1 MNRPLLFLD
10 VDGPLN
16 PYAAKPQKRPDG
28 YTTLRVPWGR
38 GIPMADRGLPVRRRP
53 LRVWLNPEHG
63 RSLLGLDYELC
74 WATTWMD
81 DANRWI
87 APVLGLPELP
97 FVDFGDALFQERP
110 DGVHWK
116 TAPLVRYANGRPFAW
131 VDDEQIDLDEAY
143 VAAHHHAPGL
153 LHHVNPR
160 IGLRGDDFRTLADFA
175 RSLGTPRSGRFG
187 PGTSRRGSRCSR
199 RRPTRG

>member
-28 YTTLRVPWGR
+28 YTTLRVPRDSGTSMEH
-38 GIPMADRGLPVRRRP
+38 GGLSGRRP

-63 RSLLGLDYELC
+63 RALLRLDYELC

-81 DANRWI
+81 LANRWI

-97 FVDFGDALFQERP
+97 FIDFGDDLFEERS

-116 TAPLVRYANGRPFAW
+116 TAALVDYANGRPFAW
-131 VDDEQIDLDEAY
+131 VDDEQSDLDEVYVTAY
-143 VAAHHHAPGL
+143 HRAPGL

-160 IGLRGDDFRTLADFA
+160 IGLREDDFRALADFA
-175 RSLGTPRSGRFG
+175 RSLDFPQAIG
-187 PGTSRRGSRCSR
+187 
-199 RRPTRG
+199 